1 MKVRCIDGSWS
12 SNELTT
18 GKEYEVLSEVG
29 CYYQLK
35 INDKGI
41 RYHCYVKSRFE
52 VIKEH
57 KDMKFKIGDKVRVRE
72 DLVAGNYYGREC
84 FVGKMEYNKG
94 KVFEI
99 KGICEG
105 AYIFEEDG
113 FHWTDEMLEKV
124 KKEKETQEKTFR
136 EVITDIKEGE
146 VWENLGAKIIKDSD
160 SIQMLGFSNFM
171 CFMDSSKIFK
181 LQRKEYTFEEAFK
194 AYEEGKE
201 IESCEGPYRYKKQNG
216 NDAYFDTFA
225 KAWWSG
231 EPITISLQEIR
242 GKWYINN

>member
-35 INDKGI
+35 INNKGI

-52 VIKEH
+52 VIKE
-57 KDMKFKIGDKVRVRE
+57 E
-72 DLVAGNYYGREC
+72 N
-84 FVGKMEYNKG
+84 KM
-94 KVFEI
+94 
-99 KGICEG
+99 
-105 AYIFEEDG
+105 
-113 FHWTDEMLEKV
+113 
-124 KKEKETQEKTFR
+124 EKTFR
-136 EVITDIKEGE
+136 EVIADIKEGE
-146 VWENLGAKIIKDSD
+146 VWECRSKY
-160 SIQMLGFSNFM
+160 IQRFADGIQIYHKEKGKSTPSMLMRNN
-171 CFMDSSKIFK
+171 DKFK

-201 IESCEGPYRYKKQNG
+201 IESCYSQCKYKKEGGLDLYSKTENEW
-216 NDAYFDTFA
+216 Y
-225 KAWWSG
+225 G
-231 EPITISLQEIR
+231 EDNFEIDEIR